1 MGVDVGAFLTALLFV
16 GGAIAYAVIGVL
28 VGRRY
33 NHGRVREGHNDV
45 LVPLFLTA
53 GVIYA
58 VLLGF
63 MVVAVWESYDAAH
76 ANAAEEAATLVPLYR
91 TTYDMAPEKGAG
103 MRKLLR
109 AYAETVVN
117 DEWDS
122 IRETGHAS
130 EKARKISGDVLR
142 LYGTLSPSTKIKEIV
157 DAQFLATYSQVLV
170 DRNKRLLQASEQ
182 LSWIMWFGVIAGA
195 IIVIGMSFALF
206 MERAVL
212 QVAMTGVM
220 AALIGTSLF
229 MMNVLNR
236 PFVGPVAIEPAPFES
251 TLKIFDDVDRGN

>member
-1 MGVDVGAFLTALLFV
+1 MSGFLTALLFV
-16 GGAIAYAVIGVL
+16 GGAVAYAVIGVL
-28 VGRRY
+28 VGRKYTHR
-33 NHGRVREGHNDV
+33 RVAEGHNDV

-91 TTYDMAPEKGAG
+91 TTYDMAPEKGAA

-109 AYAETVVN
+109 GYAEAVVN
-117 DEWDS
+117 DEWAS
-122 IRETGHAS
+122 IRDTGHAS

-142 LYGTLSPSTKIKEIV
+142 VYGTLTPSTKIKEII
-157 DAQFLATYSQVLV
+157 DAQFLSTYSQVLV

-182 LSWIMWFGVIAGA
+182 LSWIMWFGVLAGA
-195 IIVIGMSFALF
+195 VVVIGMSFVLF
-206 MERAVL
+206 MERVVL
-212 QVAMTGVM
+212 HVLMTGVM

-229 MMNVLNR
+229 MMDVLNR
-236 PFVGPVAIEPAPFES
+236 PFVGPVAIDPAPFEAS
-251 TLKIFDDVDRGN
+251 LKVFDDVDRGN